1 MTTPVTVEQPAIPT
15 LVDTLAPFRNDV
27 LFVKNTEPGPAV
39 FTTDA
44 TRSDGHVVWQGAGDP
59 NGQDIQV
66 VPKSL
71 LSNVQ
76 FQRGLQ
82 LGIFELVQD
91 PALGEAA
98 LAAQQAAWINE
109 QGRRQNVN
117 PDAIFSDPASDQVG
131 DVVVDK
137 PAGANDLQVS
147 KCVFGACPTE
157 VALKGAE
164 IGAKPPLCKDHA
176 RFAGQFIAQEDHNAP
191 LVQGKAPVIWVHPT
205 MGRA

>member
-1 MTTPVTVEQPAIPT
+1 MTTPATAEQAAIPSLT
-15 LVDTLAPFRNDV
+15 DTLAPFRNEV
-27 LFVKNTEPGPAV
+27 LFVKNNEPGPTV

-59 NGQDIQV
+59 NGQDVQV

-98 LAAQQAAWINE
+98 LAAQQAAWVSE
-109 QGRRQNVN
+109 QGRRQNID
-117 PDAIFSDPASDQVG
+117 PGAIFSDEASDQMG
-131 DVVVDK
+131 DVVIDK
-137 PAGANDLQVS
+137 PAGAGDMQVFTCAFS
-147 KCVFGACPTE
+147 TCGTDVTLKGTE
-157 VALKGAE
+157 VGVKA
-164 IGAKPPLCKDHA
+164 PLCRDHE
-176 RFAGQFIAQEDHNAP
+176 RFAGQFIAQEDHNAK
-191 LVQGKAPVIWVHPT
+191 LVNGKAPVIWVHPT

>member
-1 MTTPVTVEQPAIPT
+1 MTTPATTEQPAIPT
-15 LVDTLAPFRNDV
+15 LADTLAPFRNDV
-27 LFVKNTEPGPAV
+27 LFVKNNEPGPAV

-44 TRSDGHVVWQGAGDP
+44 ARSDGHVIWQGAGDP
-59 NGQDIQV
+59 NGQDVQV
-66 VPKSL
+66 VPKTL

-98 LAAQQAAWINE
+98 LAAQQAAWVNE
-109 QGRRQNVN
+109 QGRRQNIN

-131 DVVVDK
+131 DVVIDK
-137 PAGANDLQVS
+137 PAGANDLQVFTCLIPS
-147 KCVFGACPTE
+147 CTTE
-157 VALKGAE
+157 VPLRGAE
-164 IGAKPPLCKDHA
+164 VGVKPPLCGPHEK
-176 RFAGQFIAQEDHNAP
+176 FAGQFLAQEDHNAK
-191 LVQGKAPVIWVHPT
+191 LVQGKAPTIWVHPT